1 MARNPVCVS
10 VKFYVKTESIS
21 AKFPS
26 LIVAVF
32 ERVVV
37 EYTWRISSLSATQF
51 MVEKSIYA
59 DTSYGIDL
67 GSFLWGR
74 TSSR

>member
-1 MARNPVCVS
+1 MVRVCFGCLLLGVLMARNPVCVS

-37 EYTWRISSLSATQF
+37 EYT
-51 MVEKSIYA
+51 
-59 DTSYGIDL
+59 
-67 GSFLWGR
+67 
-74 TSSR
+74 